1 MQAITELKAE
11 DDTFEMYVMLG
22 AWIQSDGAYTSS
34 VNHDIEDLE
43 NNTAEINKAIELA
56 YNYPDIVKVIAVG
69 NEDMVTC
76 QAHYVPADI
85 ILKWVK
91 YVKDAKVTAVDG
103 MLVPENVLVT
113 SSDNFATWGGQ
124 DDYKNDVFL
133 ELIEEVDFISLHT
146 YPFHDSHY
154 NSVFGEV
161 PEEDSNISDE
171 DKIEYSMNKAFEY
184 AVMQYKLVQTYITE
198 NNLEKAIHIGETGWV
213 SLDSVLYSATGSR
226 ATDELKSQMF
236 YMQ

>member
-1 MQAITELKAE
+1 
-11 DDTFEMYVMLG
+11 
-22 AWIQSDGAYTSS
+22 
-34 VNHDIEDLE
+34 
-43 NNTAEINKAIELA
+43 
-56 YNYPDIVKVIAVG
+56 
-69 NEDMVTC
+69 
-76 QAHYVPADI
+76 
-85 ILKWVK
+85 
-91 YVKDAKVTAVDG
+91 
-103 MLVPENVLVT
+103 MLVPGDVLVT

-198 NNLEKAIHIGETGWV
+198 NNLEKAIHIGETGWA